1 MFIMKKIYSF
11 IRSKALIVSLSLLTT
26 VAFSQTPVCGPIVE
40 DFNNTGGSTAG
51 FTGSFSLQANKLE
64 KQNVVATG
72 VYSITTPTYRL
83 ANIATTLGFGF
94 ILGGTKQVARVTIKV
109 MFVSTLTNT
118 IQIVEIGNF
127 VPNYGIS
134 NSATICQAIDLT
146 TLPGFPTGG
155 AYRFQFDFVSAAGGG
170 GNGETITFDD
180 FRTNGILSQ
189 IPLPVTFISF
199 EAKKIAAGVQLTW
212 KVAGEENVARY
223 EVERSTDG
231 SNFTRIG
238 TVNKSGLDTYNYDET
253 TVVNSALYY
262 RIKNLDNDGKYKYS
276 SIARFING
284 RSEVVLKAFPQPVKG
299 QLTIQHPVLT
309 GNGSISI
316 STADGRVI
324 KSIKPATG
332 SVQTY
337 IDMSGLQA
345 GLYMIRFNAGDGK
358 SESVKIV
365 KQ

>member
-1 MFIMKKIYSF
+1 MKKIYTLVKKQATVF
-11 IRSKALIVSLSLLTT
+11 GFLFLTLFSS
-26 VAFSQTPVCGPIVE
+26 VAFSQSLCGPIVE
-40 DFNNTGGSTAG
+40 DFNTPANGTAG
-51 FTGSFSLQANKLE
+51 FTGDFSFQANKLN
-64 KQNVVATG
+64 KKNVVATA

-83 ANIATTLGFGF
+83 PVIAGSLGYGF
-94 ILGGTKQVARVTIKV
+94 ILDGSEKVSRVTVKV
-109 MFVSTLTNT
+109 MYISTFTNT

-127 VPNYGIS
+127 VPNYGPS
-134 NSATICQAIDLT
+134 SSAVICSAVALN
-146 TLPGFPTGG
+146 TLPGFPAGG
-155 AYRFQFDFVSAAGGG
+155 AYRFQLDLVSSTGAGGSG
-170 GNGETITFDD
+170 DTITFDD
-180 FRTNGILSQ
+180 FRTNGTISLV
-189 IPLPVTFISF
+189 PLPVTFISF
-199 EAKKIAAGVQLTW
+199 EAKKIAAGIQLTW
-212 KVAGEENVARY
+212 KVAGEENIARY

-231 SNFTRIG
+231 SNFTKIG
-238 TVNKSGLDTYNYDET
+238 TVNKSGLDTYNYDDA

-345 GLYMIRFNAGDGK
+345 GLYMIRFEGGDGK